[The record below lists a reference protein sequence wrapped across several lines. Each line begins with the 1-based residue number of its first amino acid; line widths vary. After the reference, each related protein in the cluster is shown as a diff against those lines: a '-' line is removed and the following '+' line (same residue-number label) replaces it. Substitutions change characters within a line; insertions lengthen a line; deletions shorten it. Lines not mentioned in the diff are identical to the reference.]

1 MKEAAKVNEIF
12 KILEE
17 DARKTP
23 EQIATMTG
31 IPVAAVKKAIKQA
44 ESSRIILKYK
54 AVVNWDKLGDDQVQA
69 LVEVRVTPQ
78 RDVGFDAIAERIY
91 RFPEARTVYLLSGT
105 YELLVL
111 ATGKTMQEV
120 AAFTSNKLATIE
132 GVQGTVTHF
141 LLKRYKEDG
150 EILSGE
156 ERRKKREPFML

>member
-1 MKEAAKVNEIF
+1 
-12 KILEE
+12 
-17 DARKTP
+17 
-23 EQIATMTG
+23 
-31 IPVAAVKKAIKQA
+31 
-44 ESSRIILKYK
+44 
-54 AVVNWDKLGDDQVQA
+54 
-69 LVEVRVTPQ
+69 VEVKVTPQ

-111 ATGKTMQEV
+111 ATGKTMHEV

-150 EILSGE
+150 EILSGD

>member
-44 ESSRIILKYK
+44 ESSRTILKYK

-150 EILSGE
+150 EILSGD

>member
-17 DARKTP
+17 DGRKTP

-44 ESSRIILKYK
+44 EASRTILKYK